1 MITTRLLMNIKVNM
15 QSNKIVLFHEEVLKS
30 IEVGLTITNK
40 NINKIIKLT
49 KIMDNNNKIIKN
61 WQRSNSQNIDRMHL
75 KNFKLHN
82 KE

>member
-1 MITTRLLMNIKVNM
+1 MITTRLYMKVNL
-15 QSNKIVLFHEEVLKS
+15 QSSKIILFHKEVLKS

-61 WQRSNSQNIDRMHL
+61 WQRSNSQNIDRIHL
-75 KNFKLHN
+75 KNLKLHN

>member
-1 MITTRLLMNIKVNM
+1 MITTRLYMKVNL
-15 QSNKIVLFHEEVLKS
+15 QSSKIILFHKEVLKS

-75 KNFKLHN
+75 KNLKLHN

>member
-1 MITTRLLMNIKVNM
+1 MITTRLYMKVNL
-15 QSNKIVLFHEEVLKS
+15 QSSKIILFHKEVLKS

-61 WQRSNSQNIDRMHL
+61 WQRSNSQNIDRIHL
-75 KNFKLHN
+75 KILKLHN

>member
-1 MITTRLLMNIKVNM
+1 MITTRLYMKVNL
-15 QSNKIVLFHEEVLKS
+15 QSSKIILFHKEVLKS

-61 WQRSNSQNIDRMHL
+61 
-75 KNFKLHN
+75 
-82 KE
+82 

>member
-1 MITTRLLMNIKVNM
+1 MITTRLYMNIKVNM

-61 WQRSNSQNIDRMHL
+61 
-75 KNFKLHN
+75 
-82 KE
+82 